1 MEIPKN
7 INDDIWEYCRVN
19 NIPNIETFMVKMLK
33 QGFTSEKYGSTPI
46 KQQVIEKIIEIP
58 VEKIVEKFIEVP
70 IKVDDGVLNDKYRA
84 LLRENGEL
92 KIQIETLKKINK
104 RDIYGE

>member
-7 INDDIWEYCRVN
+7 INDEVWEYCRVN
-19 NIPNIETFMVKMLK
+19 NIPNIENFMVKMLK
-33 QGFTSEKYGSTPI
+33 QGFTSEKYGAMPI
-46 KQQVIEKIIEIP
+46 QQQIIEKIIEVP
-58 VEKIVEKFIEVP
+58 VEKIVEKIIEVP
-70 IKVDDGVLNDKYRA
+70 IKVDDGVLNDKYNT

-92 KIQIETLKKINK
+92 KLEIENLKKIKK